1 MTERNFTQ
9 RFDVDYPAGRFDL
22 SLNLIDGNPLIY
34 RFFDTKVYFSIYRL
48 LEPEEQ
54 EKLSAIAKACLD
66 SPGKR
71 IDECVHILNGDITD
85 CYVISIQKTDGEE
98 SYDVEFLN
106 ITQNKNILNDL
117 NDRIA
122 IARDYLTLNGQA
134 VFTYT
139 HDNNNFHLFIINGN
153 QNIDLFDM
161 NFDEWAQK
169 MMSDSIIAHEDFE
182 AFEAFCDI
190 VKGETVDHV
199 CSFRGNVL
207 NEGSAMEKYK
217 ITLKSKQYDNNRTV
231 VLGTWSVINEFT
243 DDVENTAI
251 EASYIDALT
260 GLLNK
265 KAIMQYAEKAVE
277 NAATAGNQVA
287 LAIMDVDNFKSVNDN
302 YGHLFGDHVIKAVG
316 EVIKEAVGTD
326 ATAGRM
332 GGDEFLIVF
341 EKFTDELEYRNVL
354 RCIKTKVGFVY
365 QNKFGA
371 DNKLTCSIGLGRY
384 GYGSCSTTYHDLFKI
399 ADRALYLAKQK
410 GKNRYIIYK
419 PEIHGDFNSP
429 DDNGDIVNIT
439 TKYYSENDIDKLNIL
454 LSDTIIYGSEIIN
467 DLLEQLASILMT
479 DQINIFILPKTSPDF
494 MYSASND
501 IKYVDCAVLNNK
513 HYLSLFTRDRLVIS
527 NIHGIEYTLPD
538 IYKSF
543 SDSNISSLMQY
554 LIRDKKGHI
563 SGLISAEISDRFT
576 AFPKIAVQLFENASR
591 TINSVLIREERI

>member
-1 MTERNFTQ
+1 
-9 RFDVDYPAGRFDL
+9 
-22 SLNLIDGNPLIY
+22 
-34 RFFDTKVYFSIYRL
+34 
-48 LEPEEQ
+48 
-54 EKLSAIAKACLD
+54 
-66 SPGKR
+66 
-71 IDECVHILNGDITD
+71 
-85 CYVISIQKTDGEE
+85 
-98 SYDVEFLN
+98 
-106 ITQNKNILNDL
+106 
-117 NDRIA
+117 
-122 IARDYLTLNGQA
+122 
-134 VFTYT
+134 
-139 HDNNNFHLFIINGN
+139 
-153 QNIDLFDM
+153 
-161 NFDEWAQK
+161 
-169 MMSDSIIAHEDFE
+169 
-182 AFEAFCDI
+182 
-190 VKGETVDHV
+190 
-199 CSFRGNVL
+199 
-207 NEGSAMEKYK
+207 
-217 ITLKSKQYDNNRTV
+217 
-231 VLGTWSVINEFT
+231 
-243 DDVENTAI
+243 
-251 EASYIDALT
+251 
-260 GLLNK
+260 
-265 KAIMQYAEKAVE
+265 
-277 NAATAGNQVA
+277 
-287 LAIMDVDNFKSVNDN
+287 
-302 YGHLFGDHVIKAVG
+302 
-316 EVIKEAVGTD
+316 
-326 ATAGRM
+326 
-332 GGDEFLIVF
+332 VF